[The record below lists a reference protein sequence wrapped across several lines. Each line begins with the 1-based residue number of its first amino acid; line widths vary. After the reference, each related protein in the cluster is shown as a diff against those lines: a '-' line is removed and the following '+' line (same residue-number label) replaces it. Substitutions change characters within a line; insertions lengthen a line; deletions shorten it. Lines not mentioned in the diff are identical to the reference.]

1 MERRID
7 ISYKTVFFVTAFLGL
22 LWVLFKIREVIILF
36 FIAIIF
42 MAALHPIV
50 SKLVSWKIPRALAIA
65 LTYVVVLG
73 CFGGLITL
81 IVVPLSDQM
90 SSLSRTLP
98 HAIDGIL
105 PPEVN
110 RSVLQDQIGSLTRN
124 VLGATLVVF
133 NNIIG
138 VISIFVLTFYLLL
151 EREDLENYIL
161 QFFEYSSA
169 KQKKIKRMINQVSD
183 KLGAWVRGQLFLS
196 LTVGTTVYVA
206 LSIINL
212 IYPPGIPYTIPLA
225 ILAGILEMVPTI
237 GPIVSALPALALA
250 YNISPVLT
258 GVVGI
263 VYFMIQQL
271 ENHYLVPQV
280 MKKAVGLNPLVV
292 ILSVA
297 AGGQLLGIAGALLA
311 VPFSVAV
318 QVIFQEVTKI
328 EEE

>member
-1 MERRID
+1 MERRVD
-7 ISYKTVFFVTAFLGL
+7 ISYKTVLFITAFLGL
-22 LWVLFKIREVIILF
+22 LWVLFMIRDVIILF
-36 FIAIIF
+36 FVAIIL

-50 SKLVSWKIPRALAIA
+50 TKLVSWKIPRVLAIA
-65 LTYVVVLG
+65 FSYIVVLG
-73 CFGGLITL
+73 CIGGLITL
-81 IVVPLSDQM
+81 IVVPLSEQM
-90 SSLSRTLP
+90 SSLSKTLP
-98 HAIDGIL
+98 HAVDGLL
-105 PPEVN
+105 PPEIN
-110 RSVLQDQIGSLTRN
+110 RSVLQDQIGSITKN
-124 VLGATLVVF
+124 VLGVTLVIF

-151 EREDLENYIL
+151 ERDDLENYIL
-161 QFFEYSSA
+161 QFFEYSSS
-169 KQKKIKRMINQVSD
+169 KQKRIKRVINEVSD

-196 LTVGTTVYVA
+196 FTIGVTVYLV
-206 LSIINL
+206 LNIINL

-237 GPIVSALPALALA
+237 GPIVSALPALVLA

-258 GVVGI
+258 GVVGAA
-263 VYFMIQQL
+263 YFLIQQL

-297 AGGQLLGIAGALLA
+297 AGSQLLGIAGALLA

-318 QVIFQEVTKI
+318 QVIVQEIAKADD
-328 EEE
+328 

>member
-1 MERRID
+1 M
-7 ISYKTVFFVTAFLGL
+7 
-22 LWVLFKIREVIILF
+22 IREVIILF
-36 FIAIIF
+36 FVAIIL

-50 SKLVSWKIPRALAIA
+50 TKLVGWKIPRALAIA
-65 LTYVVVLG
+65 ITYIVVLG
-73 CFGGLITL
+73 CIGGLITL
-81 IVVPLSDQM
+81 IVVPLSEQM
-90 SSLSRTLP
+90 SSLSKTLP
-98 HAIDGIL
+98 HAVDGLL
-105 PPEVN
+105 PPEIN
-110 RSVLQDQIGSLTRN
+110 RSVLQDQIGSITKN
-124 VLGATLVVF
+124 VLGVTLVIF

-151 EREDLENYIL
+151 ERDDLENYIL
-161 QFFEYSSA
+161 QFFEYSSS
-169 KQKKIKRMINQVSD
+169 KQKRIKRVINEVSD

-196 LTVGTTVYVA
+196 FTIGVTVYLV
-206 LSIINL
+206 LNIINL

-237 GPIVSALPALALA
+237 GPIVSALPALVLA

-258 GVVGI
+258 GVVGAA
-263 VYFMIQQL
+263 YFLIQQL

-297 AGGQLLGIAGALLA
+297 AGSQLLGIAGALLA

-318 QVIFQEVTKI
+318 QVIVQEIAKADD
-328 EEE
+328 